1 MLARCYAAVASF
13 RVALGQA
20 DADAELRQAIEILE
34 ALVAEH
40 PDRLEFRRELA
51 QDLIILAEIAG
62 GTSDAEGTLDR
73 AQQTLQTLPDGP
85 ETREAHS
92 AILAKRAL
100 IDAKQERYDA
110 ARKGFRMVLELIS
123 QLPGE
128 QATRP
133 DVQARLARATYS
145 LGLFSVR
152 DGAYAD
158 ARTQYEKAEV
168 LQRRLVAT
176 YGENGLF
183 RDEYVRTLVNLALVT
198 WEQARR
204 NGGDLREA
212 ESRLR
217 LAVSEASRLQSEV
230 SSAAVR
236 LDFSRASYHLASL
249 LFSQGEHREAEQHLS
264 SAIEQLRLI
273 RNGDSRQGDD
283 AGLLLLALVARI
295 RLCLELK
302 EHALAFSAIQE
313 AEPLAEKT
321 PVEFL
326 HAAAFAAKC
335 AELAND
341 DAALAKPRREA
352 AIEKY
357 AAHAV
362 TLLGRAV
369 EYGFKDSQTL
379 ETAPEFRALQGRPD
393 FRNLLA
399 RLPKSP

>member
-1 MLARCYAAVASF
+1 M
-13 RVALGQA
+13 
-20 DADAELRQAIEILE
+20 RQAIEILE
-34 ALVAEH
+34 ALAAEH

-62 GTSDAEGTLDR
+62 TSDAERTLDR
-73 AQQTLQTLPDGP
+73 AQQILETLPEGP

-100 IDAKQERYDA
+100 IDAEHERYDA
-110 ARKGFRMVLELIS
+110 ARKGFGIVLELIS

-133 DVQARLARATYS
+133 DVQARLARMTYS
-145 LGLFSVR
+145 LGLLSVR

-158 ARTQYEKAEV
+158 AKTQYEQAEG

-204 NGGDLREA
+204 NDGDLREA

-217 LAVSEASRLQSEV
+217 LAVGEASRLQSEV

-236 LDFSRASYHLASL
+236 LDFSRASYHLSSL
-249 LFSQGEHREAEQHLS
+249 LFSQGQHREAEKHLS

-273 RNGDSRQGDD
+273 RSGDSRQGED

-295 RLCLELK
+295 RVCLELK
-302 EHALAFSAIQE
+302 EHASAFSTIQE
-313 AEPLAEKT
+313 AEPLAERT

-335 AELAND
+335 AELAKD
-341 DAALAKPRREA
+341 DAALAKPRREE

-369 EYGFKDSQTL
+369 EYGFKDPRTL
-379 ETAPEFRALQGRPD
+379 KTAPEFRALQDRPD
-393 FRNLLA
+393 FRTLLA
-399 RLPKSP
+399 RAERPVTGGRSAIAR